1 MVLAKLAIGAGMVA
15 ATVGVHSLFMVTAI
29 SYSRGHGNRLASWRT
44 LAMIGVILWFFLA
57 ICIECWLWAMLFF
70 WLGTIPDLE
79 SAVYF
84 AAVTFT
90 TLGYGDIVLD
100 GEWRLLSA
108 FAAGNG
114 VIVFGWTTAMVYMVA
129 QRLYQLGE

>member
-1 MVLAKLAIGAGMVA
+1 MVLVKLAIGAGMVA

-29 SYSRGHGNRLASWRT
+29 SYSRSHAERLASWRT

-57 ICIECWLWAMLFF
+57 ICIECWLWALLFL

-84 AAVTFT
+84 ATVTFT
-90 TLGYGDIVLD
+90 TLGYGDVVLD
-100 GEWRLLSA
+100 GDWRLLSA
-108 FAAGNG
+108 FAASNG